1 MLLWFY
7 SDNQFF
13 PKLRYQND
21 PTWCCV
27 RWCWHNQQQS
37 SKVWRHKKFN
47 LWNYGICQ
55 DILKEQHPT
64 FTPKCG
70 PSPSRYSV
78 SNNFLIPLTEEK
90 QKEKESSS
98 ETKLPLIIG
107 VSCGVFVVIAV
118 FTICLVYVFKW
129 KRSTQF
135 GSNNGVWSDMPADE
149 CNSRREK
156 YELEVKYSKDKEV
169 ICVEKK
175 GICNE
180 GMD

>member
-1 MLLWFY
+1 M
-7 SDNQFF
+7 
-13 PKLRYQND
+13 
-21 PTWCCV
+21 
-27 RWCWHNQQQS
+27 
-37 SKVWRHKKFN
+37 
-47 LWNYGICQ
+47 
-55 DILKEQHPT
+55 
-64 FTPKCG
+64 CG
-70 PSPSRYSV
+70 PSPFHYSV

-129 KRSTQF
+129 KRATQL

-156 YELEVKYSKDKEV
+156 YELEVKYSKDKEL
-169 ICVEKK
+169 IWVEEK

>member
-1 MLLWFY
+1 M
-7 SDNQFF
+7 
-13 PKLRYQND
+13 
-21 PTWCCV
+21 
-27 RWCWHNQQQS
+27 
-37 SKVWRHKKFN
+37 
-47 LWNYGICQ
+47 
-55 DILKEQHPT
+55 
-64 FTPKCG
+64 CG
-70 PSPSRYSV
+70 PSPFQYSV

-129 KRSTQF
+129 KRTTQF
-135 GSNNGVWSDMPADE
+135 GSNDGVSSDMPADE
-149 CNSRREK
+149 CHSRREK
-156 YELEVKYSKDKEV
+156 YELEAKYSKDNEL
-169 ICVEKK
+169 ICVEVK

>member
-1 MLLWFY
+1 M
-7 SDNQFF
+7 
-13 PKLRYQND
+13 
-21 PTWCCV
+21 
-27 RWCWHNQQQS
+27 
-37 SKVWRHKKFN
+37 
-47 LWNYGICQ
+47 
-55 DILKEQHPT
+55 
-64 FTPKCG
+64 CG
-70 PSPSRYSV
+70 PSPFHYSV

-118 FTICLVYVFKW
+118 FTIVYVFKW
-129 KRSTQF
+129 KR
-135 GSNNGVWSDMPADE
+135 SNNGVWSDMPADE

-156 YELEVKYSKDKEV
+156 YELEVKYSKDKEL
-169 ICVEKK
+169 ILVEEK

>member
-1 MLLWFY
+1 M
-7 SDNQFF
+7 
-13 PKLRYQND
+13 
-21 PTWCCV
+21 
-27 RWCWHNQQQS
+27 
-37 SKVWRHKKFN
+37 
-47 LWNYGICQ
+47 
-55 DILKEQHPT
+55 
-64 FTPKCG
+64 CG
-70 PSPSRYSV
+70 PSPFHYSL
-78 SNNFLIPLTEEK
+78 SNIFLIPLTEEK

-118 FTICLVYVFKW
+118 FTICFLYVFNW

-156 YELEVKYSKDKEV
+156 YELEVKYSKDKEL
-169 ICVEKK
+169 ILVEEK

>member
-1 MLLWFY
+1 M
-7 SDNQFF
+7 
-13 PKLRYQND
+13 
-21 PTWCCV
+21 
-27 RWCWHNQQQS
+27 
-37 SKVWRHKKFN
+37 
-47 LWNYGICQ
+47 
-55 DILKEQHPT
+55 
-64 FTPKCG
+64 CG
-70 PSPSRYSV
+70 PSPFQYSV
-78 SNNFLIPLTEEK
+78 SNIFLIPLTEEK

-135 GSNNGVWSDMPADE
+135 GSNDGVWSDKPADE

-156 YELEVKYSKDKEV
+156 YELEVKYSKDKEL
-169 ICVEKK
+169 ILVEEK
-175 GICNE
+175 GISNE

>member
-1 MLLWFY
+1 MPIFSQFGEIVWHRLFNIARILQTTALNKARYWRLHWKLASVPVNAMLLWFY
-7 SDNQFF
+7 SDNQIF

-98 ETKLPLIIG
+98 ETKLPLIKLP
-107 VSCGVFVVIAV
+107 FP
-118 FTICLVYVFKW
+118 L
-129 KRSTQF
+129 
-135 GSNNGVWSDMPADE
+135 M
-149 CNSRREK
+149 
-156 YELEVKYSKDKEV
+156 
-169 ICVEKK
+169 
-175 GICNE
+175 
-180 GMD
+180 